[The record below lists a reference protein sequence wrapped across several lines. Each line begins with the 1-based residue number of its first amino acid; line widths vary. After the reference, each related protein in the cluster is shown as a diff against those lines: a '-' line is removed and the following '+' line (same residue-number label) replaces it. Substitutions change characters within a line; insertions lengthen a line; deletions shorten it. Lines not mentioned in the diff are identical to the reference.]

1 MRPSCVARET
11 TTKRKGHLTPV
22 VVGTTR
28 VHLTGDIFSENLLSE
43 TLSLFLSL
51 SKPPV
56 RDIHPR
62 YRHAIAR
69 GATIRRRPQRAARSH
84 VLSRPLGFG
93 SLGRPEVGGGGE
105 RIIESD
111 RQKHPRRER
120 AV

>member
-1 MRPSCVARET
+1 M
-11 TTKRKGHLTPV
+11 
-22 VVGTTR
+22 
-28 VHLTGDIFSENLLSE
+28 SEQ
-43 TLSLFLSL
+43 LFRSVIQVSVLYPRSL
-51 SKPPV
+51 SSPCFIPPIPPL
-56 RDIHPR
+56 R
-62 YRHAIAR
+62 ATIAR
-69 GATIRRRPQRAARSH
+69 ARRDHTTAAAARSH